1 MNDNMLINLGKNIK
15 SFRELNKLSQHQLA
29 KLINTS
35 HVAICKWEQGKAD
48 PTTTNLVALSNVF
61 KISLDELIN
70 TNNENFK
77 NLFKFTKIEK
87 KFFEVNYI
95 EEQDKILIEI
105 KK

>member
-1 MNDNMLINLGKNIK
+1 MQDTYLIKLGKTIK
-15 SFRELNKLSQHQLA
+15 TYREINKLSQHQLA

-48 PTTTNLVALSNVF
+48 PTTTNIVALSRIF
-61 KISLDELIN
+61 KVSLDELIN
-70 TNNENFK
+70 TNNESFN

-87 KFFEVNYI
+87 KFSEVNYI